1 MQASRSALRFTMT
14 KTIPSAPTTPAPD
27 SANALLDATRDI
39 FVNEG
44 IKGLSVR
51 RVAQQ
56 AGCTT
61 MAVYSRFGGKEG
73 LLGALFDEGFDRL
86 LDAQRAV
93 DAGLPAA
100 ARVSALCRAYRHT
113 AQQFPHH
120 YALMLGQF
128 SGEHQP
134 SPDSSAKA
142 MATLQC
148 LTDAVAACLRPA
160 KTRSARAV
168 EIANR
173 LFAYCH
179 GWVCLERVGF
189 FGESSQS
196 DQAFDGGVSALLL
209 D

>member
-1 MQASRSALRFTMT
+1 MLTLTMATARTSRSGTPTPVTTAST
-14 KTIPSAPTTPAPD
+14 SAT
-27 SANALLDATRDI
+27 ALLDATRDI

-61 MAVYSRFGGKEG
+61 MAVYSRFGGKDG

-86 LDAQRAV
+86 SAAQQNVNA
-93 DAGLPAA
+93 DLPATE
-100 ARVSALCRAYRHT
+100 RVLALCQAYRHT

-148 LTDAVAACLRPA
+148 LTEAVAACVSPG
-160 KTRSARAV
+160 KNRSVRAA
-168 EIANR
+168 EIAHR

-179 GWVCLERVGF
+179 GWVCLERLGF
-189 FGESSQS
+189 FGNSSDS
-196 DQAFDGGVSALLL
+196 DKAFSSGVSSLLAT
-209 D
+209 